1 MKKIPTLFER
11 RFESH
16 RVVEVL
22 PNVTPGM
29 EWVLE
34 GEGDATIKL
43 DGSCCAIIEGI
54 FYKRRDYK
62 VGKHGKVQLCSN
74 RGMIPCCGPDPVT
87 GHWPFWVPV
96 DPLDPADKWFC
107 EAFRNSLSLE
117 DGTYEAIGPH
127 FQGNPHRWK
136 VDTLIRHGTMRVQV
150 HRSFEGIREYLRNN
164 PIEGL
169 VFWRDGEPQCKIKRS
184 DFGFEWPVKEGR

>member
-11 RFESH
+11 RFENH
-16 RVVEVL
+16 RVVEVF

-34 GEGDATIKL
+34 GEGDATIKI
-43 DGSCCAIIEGI
+43 DGSCCAIIDGI
-54 FYKRRDYK
+54 FYKRRVYK
-62 VGKHGKVQLCSN
+62 ADKRGDLQLCSK
-74 RGMIPCCGPDPVT
+74 RGIIPCCDADPVT
-87 GHWPFWVPV
+87 GAWPFWVPV
-96 DPLDPADKWFC
+96 DPLDPADKWFA
-107 EAFRNSLSLE
+107 EAFRNSISLA

-136 VDTLIRHGTMRVQV
+136 VDTLIRHGTMRVLMN
-150 HRSFEGIREYLRNN
+150 RSFESIREYLRNN

-169 VFWRDGEPQCKIKRS
+169 VFWKDGEPMCKIKRS
-184 DFGFEWPVKEGR
+184 DFGFEWPVEEGR

>member
-11 RFESH
+11 RFEGH

-22 PNVTPGM
+22 PTVTPGM

-34 GEGDATIKL
+34 GEGDATIKI
-43 DGSCCAIIEGI
+43 DGNCCAIIEGI
-54 FYKRRDYK
+54 FYKRYDYK
-62 VGKHGKVQLCSN
+62 ADRRGKVQLCSN
-74 RGMIPCCGPDPVT
+74 RGMIPCCDPDPIT
-87 GHWPFWVPV
+87 GHWPHWVPV
-96 DPLDPADKWFC
+96 DPLDPADKWYA
-107 EAFRNSLSLE
+107 EAFRNSITLE

-127 FQGNPHRWK
+127 FQDNHHRWK

-164 PIEGL
+164 TIEGL

-184 DFGFEWPVKEGR
+184 DFGFEWPVEER

>member
-43 DGSCCAIIEGI
+43 DGSCCAIIGGI
-54 FYKRRDYK
+54 FYRRYDAK
-62 VGKHGKVQLCSN
+62 AGKKPPAG
-74 RGMIPCCGPDPVT
+74 GIPCCDPDPIT
-87 GHWPFWVPV
+87 GHWPHWVPV
-96 DPLDPADKWFC
+96 DPLDPADKWYA
-107 EAFRNSLSLE
+107 EAFRHAISLE
-117 DGTYEAIGPH
+117 DGT
-127 FQGNPHRWK
+127 
-136 VDTLIRHGTMRVQV
+136 MRVLMN
-150 HRSFEGIREYLRNN
+150 RSFESIREYLRNN
-164 PIEGL
+164 PIEGI

-184 DFGFEWPVKEGR
+184 DFGFEWPVVER

>member
-11 RFESH
+11 RFEGH

-22 PNVTPGM
+22 PTVTPGM

-43 DGSCCAIIEGI
+43 DGSCCAIIGGI
-54 FYKRRDYK
+54 FYRRYDAK
-62 VGKHGKVQLCSN
+62 AGKKPPAG
-74 RGMIPCCGPDPVT
+74 GIPCCDPDPIT
-87 GHWPFWVPV
+87 GHWPHWVPV
-96 DPLDPADKWFC
+96 DPLDPADKWYA
-107 EAFRNSLSLE
+107 EAFRNSISLA

-136 VDTLIRHGTMRVQV
+136 VDTLIRHGTMRVLMN
-150 HRSFEGIREYLRNN
+150 RSFESIREYLHNN
-164 PIEGL
+164 PIEGI

-184 DFGFEWPVKEGR
+184 DFGFEWPVVER

>member
-11 RFESH
+11 RYENH

-22 PNVTPGM
+22 PTVTPGM

-34 GEGDATIKL
+34 GEGDATVKI
-43 DGSCCAIIEGI
+43 DGSCCAIIGGI
-54 FYKRRDYK
+54 FYRRYDAK
-62 VGKHGKVQLCSN
+62 AGRKPPAG
-74 RGMIPCCGPDPVT
+74 GIPCCDPDPIT

-96 DPLDPADKWFC
+96 DPLDPADKWYA

-127 FQGNPHRWK
+127 FQGNQHRWK
-136 VDTLIRHGTMRVQV
+136 VDTLIRHGTMRVNV

-164 PIEGL
+164 VIEGL
-169 VFWRDGEPQCKIKRS
+169 VFWKDGEPQCKIKRS
-184 DFGFEWPVKEGR
+184 DFGFAWPVEEGNQ

>member
-11 RFESH
+11 RYENH

-22 PNVTPGM
+22 PTVTPGM

-34 GEGDATIKL
+34 GEGDATVKI
-43 DGSCCAIIEGI
+43 DGSCCAIIGGI
-54 FYKRRDYK
+54 FYRRYDAK
-62 VGKHGKVQLCSN
+62 AGRKPPAG
-74 RGMIPCCGPDPVT
+74 GIPCGDPDPIT

-96 DPLDPADKWFC
+96 DPLDPADKWYA

-127 FQGNPHRWK
+127 FQGNQHRWK
-136 VDTLIRHGTMRVQV
+136 VDTLIRHGTMRVNV

-164 PIEGL
+164 VIEGL
-169 VFWRDGEPQCKIKRS
+169 VFWKDGEPKCKIKRS
-184 DFGFEWPVKEGR
+184 DFGFEWPVEEVVRT